1 MIDYREYVSGVGD
14 FVCGHLINHIPQQ
27 DWEDLLSLGVP
38 VHFLRQQVLFLQGD
52 AGQHVYVIREGTVKV
67 VRTEHD
73 GRQTMLTLR
82 GAGDVLGDM
91 AAFDRGFRSATVIA
105 MNRVRAQLV
114 TGADFR
120 AFLTRPEAAAGY
132 AVYTVERLRQADI
145 HRSEITLLPV
155 RTRLARAL
163 LRVADGTVVRMSQL
177 DVALYVGASRN
188 AVVEEL
194 AALRDAGIIS
204 TRRGVIQICDVP
216 AMRRIAAL

>member
-1 MIDYREYVSGVGD
+1 VSRREN
-14 FVCGHLINHIPQQ
+14 FVCGHFADHVPEQ
-27 DWEDLLSLGVP
+27 DWAALLSLGIP
-38 VHFLRQQVLFLQGD
+38 VHYLRQQILFLQGD

-73 GRQTMLTLR
+73 GRQTILTLR

-114 TGADFR
+114 TATDFR
-120 AFLTRPEAAAGY
+120 TFLGRPQVAAGY

-145 HRSEITLLPV
+145 QRSEVTLLPV

-163 LRVADGTVVRMSQL
+163 LRVADGAVVRMSQQ

-194 AALRDAGIIS
+194 TALRDAAIIS
-204 TRRGVIQICDVP
+204 TRRGSIHVLDLP
-216 AMRRIAAL
+216 AMLRIAEL

>member
-1 MIDYREYVSGVGD
+1 MSGYGD
-14 FVCGHLINHIPQQ
+14 FVCGHLIDHIPEQ
-27 DWEDLLSLGVP
+27 DWQDLLSLGVP
-38 VHFLRQQVLFLQGD
+38 VHFQRQQVLFLQGD
-52 AGQHVYVIREGTVKV
+52 AGRHVYVIREGTVKV

-91 AAFDRGFRSATVIA
+91 AAFDHGFRSATVIA

-114 TGADFR
+114 TAADFR
-120 AFLTRPEAAAGY
+120 ALLTRPQAAAGY
-132 AVYTVERLRQADI
+132 AAYTVERLRQADI

-163 LRVADGTVVRMSQL
+163 LRVADGTVVRMSQQ

-194 AALRDAGIIS
+194 AALRDAAVIS
-204 TRRGVIQICDVP
+204 TSRGVIRICDPP
-216 AMRRIAAL
+216 AMLRIAAL

>member
-1 MIDYREYVSGVGD
+1 MSGFGD
-14 FVCGHLINHIPQQ
+14 FVSRRLSDHLPEPA
-27 DWEDLLSLGVP
+27 WADLLSLGVP
-38 VHFLRQQVLFLQGD
+38 VHFLSRQVLFLQGD
-52 AGQHVYVIREGTVKV
+52 AGRHVYAIREGTVKV
-67 VRTEHD
+67 IRTEHD
-73 GRQTMLTLR
+73 GRQTILTLR

-114 TGADFR
+114 TAADFR
-120 AFLTRPEAAAGY
+120 AFLSRPHVAAGY

-145 HRSEITLLPV
+145 QRSEITLLPV

-163 LRVADGTVVRMSQL
+163 LRVADGTAVRMSQQ

-194 AALRDAGIIS
+194 TALRVAAVIR
-204 TRRGVIQICDVP
+204 TRRGVIQICDLP
-216 AMRRIAAL
+216 AMREIAAL